1 MAVGTT
7 PGTAAPANSSTSQP
21 SGSYAPGSNG
31 YTPGGNSY
39 SPGNNSYT
47 PSANGYQ
54 PGNNGYNPPGAT
66 PYASPATPYSSPTGS
81 YSAPSGSDDP
91 HYRPGST
98 SDWNPR
104 NVPSTSNPNG
114 AAPSYVYPGSQP
126 SQNSAATTGGVM
138 PASYAQPSPITTIP
152 STSSTSGTSGT
163 STAGL
168 PVSTIR

>member
-54 PGNNGYNPPGAT
+54 PGNNGYNPPGST
-66 PYASPATPYSSPTGS
+66 PYTSPTSS
-81 YSAPSGSDDP
+81 YSAPTGSADP

-98 SDWNPR
+98 SDWNPS
-104 NVPSTSNPNG
+104 NLPSTSNPNS
-114 AAPSYVYPGSQP
+114 AAPSYGGYPSSQP
-126 SQNSAATTGGVM
+126 SQNSATAAGGVM

-152 STSSTSGTSGT
+152 NTSNV
-163 STAGL
+163 STAGS
-168 PVSTIR
+168 PSSTMR